1 MPSSRR
7 WQEARVFAISPEP
20 IDMAAVTEAVA
31 DEQAGAVATFGGMTR
46 AHNRGRRVIRLEY
59 EAYDEMAVAEFRR
72 LAGEAAGR
80 WPLTRTAIVHRSGV
94 VPVGELSVAI
104 AVSAE
109 HRAEALAACAWLID
123 SLKHVAPIFKKE
135 HFEGG
140 EVWIGSLADCEHE

>member
-1 MPSSRR
+1 M
-7 WQEARVFAISPEP
+7 FAISPEP

-46 AHNRGRRVIRLEY
+46 AHNRGR
-59 EAYDEMAVAEFRR
+59 
-72 LAGEAAGR
+72 EAAGR
-80 WPLTRTAIVHRSGV
+80 WPLARTAIVHRSGV